1 MPRSSPDP
9 AACGPNEPA
18 DSARNEGGAGWF
30 FIVIWLIYLAIPISD
45 LLHAPHSTL
54 RLVGLA
60 AGILAFCACYY
71 MAVRLGFPDNGPEPL
86 PKRRRRYAVVGL
98 LALIAL
104 VLPLVVYGELFTLWI
119 YVSAACG
126 FALPMG
132 PRRIALLG
140 GLVATVAMVAEGL
153 LLGASYST
161 LGIMVM
167 PCLFTCLGSVGARR
181 TRSLITQLRTARN
194 EVKQLAVTEERLR
207 MARDLHDLAGHSLA
221 TITLKAE
228 LARRLLEV
236 DHEAAAKQLAEL
248 ENVSRQALT
257 DIREAVSGYRRPT
270 LAVELLYARTALTA
284 ADITFRPGPEIA
296 HATGLDPDA
305 EAALAWCLRE
315 ATTNILRHAKAEV
328 CTVSLIPASVDGV
341 ATMTLEIADDGL
353 TEEVEGGIG
362 AGGDHFYGNGL
373 TGLAERL
380 AEVGGTLSAGPAA
393 PHGFRVQ
400 ATVPL
405 VRPVG
410 APQ

>member
-1 MPRSSPDP
+1 MPRSSPDRT
-9 AACGPNEPA
+9 ACGPNEPV
-18 DSARNEGGAGWF
+18 DSARNQGGANWF
-30 FIVIWLIYLAIPISD
+30 FIVIWLVYLAVPISD
-45 LLHAPHSTL
+45 LLHAPHSPL
-54 RLVGLA
+54 RLAGLTVGV
-60 AGILAFCACYY
+60 LAFCACYY
-71 MAVRLGFPDNGPEPL
+71 VAVRLGFPERGPEPL
-86 PKRRRRYAVVGL
+86 SKQRRRYAVVGL

-104 VLPLVVYGELFTLWI
+104 VLPLVVYNELFTLWI

-140 GLVATVAMVAEGL
+140 GLAATVAMLVQGL
-153 LLGASYST
+153 LLGASVST

-181 TRSLITQLRTARN
+181 TYSLIDQLRTARN

-228 LARRLLEV
+228 LSRRLLEV

-248 ENVSRQALT
+248 ESVSRQALT

-284 ADITFRPGPEIA
+284 AEITLRPGAEIV

-328 CTVSLIPASVDGV
+328 CRVNLIQASVDGV
-341 ATMTLEIADDGL
+341 ATVTLEIVDDGV
-353 TEEVEGGIG
+353 TEEIEGGVG
-362 AGGDHFYGNGL
+362 AGGEHFFGNGL

-380 AEVGGTLSAGPAA
+380 AEVGGTLSAGPVA

-405 VRPVG
+405 VRAVPE
-410 APQ
+410 PE